1 MAPAARDP
9 GRDEARNEPRGLV
22 VRAADVETVV
32 SPPQLVSLLADG
44 SDTGGLFSVIRVDL
58 SRGADGPAPHAHAG
72 FAELIYVIA
81 GEVDVLCGDQLTV
94 AHAGDLVLAPP
105 TVLHAFGATPGNT
118 ASLFAVIAPG
128 IDRHEYFRHLARVAT
143 GKAPANDLPE
153 VSLRYDSL
161 LVNNPAWTRARS
173 R

>member
-1 MAPAARDP
+1 MSPISGDP
-9 GRDEARNEPRGLV
+9 GPREAHGLV
-22 VRAADVETVV
+22 VRAAAVETVV

-44 SDTGGLFSVIRVDL
+44 SDTGGLFSVVRVDL
-58 SRGADGPAPHAHAG
+58 SRGADGPSPHSHAG
-72 FAELIYVIA
+72 FAELIYVID

-143 GKAPANDLPE
+143 GQAPAGDLPE

-161 LVNNPAWTRARS
+161 LANSPAWTQAR
-173 R
+173 RR